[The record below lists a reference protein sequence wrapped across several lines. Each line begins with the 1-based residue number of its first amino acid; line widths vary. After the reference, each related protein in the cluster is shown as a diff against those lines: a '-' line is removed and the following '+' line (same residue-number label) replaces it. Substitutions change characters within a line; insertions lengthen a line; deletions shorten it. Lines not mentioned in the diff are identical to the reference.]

1 MPWVRIDDHFNE
13 HPKHARVGPLAWGVW
28 LAGLAYCNRNLTDG
42 FIPRSVAMTLA
53 CFEVVDAEGRVW
65 KLARTSGMVGED
77 VDMGWVIQLLVDAGL
92 WEEVPGG
99 YRVHDYHDYQ
109 PSREEVEAERAIA
122 RRRAAL
128 NNNPKLA
135 KAIKERDGNRCRY
148 CGREVNWR
156 DRKSEA
162 GATYD
167 HVIPISKGGTDDVDN
182 IVVCCRACNMRKGG
196 RTPEEAGM
204 TLLPPPIKPG
214 SSGNLASI
222 YQESS
227 RNLAGNQQESSQD
240 QAENKPESR
249 QPVPV
254 PDPGNTP
261 QETCVNKASSSLRS
275 NTAGTGADDADQRMD
290 GQADGGAAPAAETG
304 GRGDADS
311 PSLPAGSAVAL
322 EGAGA
327 VRDADPDLRPV
338 HDAYF
343 EVTGRALMPGRDIE
357 TLRELLQIASPEQI
371 AAAIREVGA
380 RAREAGT
387 RPRSLRYF
395 ADAVRE
401 AVAAK
406 KPAKKLDYDLPDP
419 DSEMERRRAERAK
432 WWREQMAAKAQG
444 RAPA

>member
-53 CFEVVDAEGRVW
+53 CFEVVDSEGRVW

-109 PSREEVEAERAIA
+109 PSREEVEAEREAA
-122 RRRAAL
+122 RARMQRRRSSKKKANDGSCDVPA
-128 NNNPKLA
+128 NNA
-135 KAIKERDGNRCRY
+135 
-148 CGREVNWR
+148 
-156 DRKSEA
+156 
-162 GATYD
+162 
-167 HVIPISKGGTDDVDN
+167 
-182 IVVCCRACNMRKGG
+182 
-196 RTPEEAGM
+196 
-204 TLLPPPIKPG
+204 G
-214 SSGNLASI
+214 SSGEVRANITRTSG
-222 YQESS
+222 EV
-227 RNLAGNQQESSQD
+227 
-240 QAENKPESR
+240 QAEFGRGSVA
-249 QPVPV
+249 PVPV

-311 PSLPAGSAVAL
+311 PSRPLPGSVVAAEMMAEMTDEQRL
-322 EGAGA
+322 I
-327 VRDADPDLRPV
+327 

-343 EVTGRALMPGRDIE
+343 AVTGRLLTSKDLE
-357 TLRELLQIASPEQI
+357 CLHELLEIATPELI
-371 AAAIREVGA
+371 ANTIREVGE
-380 RAREAGT
+380 RARESGT
-387 RPRSLRYF
+387 KPRSLRYF

-401 AVAAK
+401 AAEDAK
-406 KPAKKLDYDLPDP
+406 RPKRRLDYDLPDP
-419 DSEMERRRAERAK
+419 NDPVEIRRRERAK
-432 WWREQMAAKAQG
+432 EFGWR